1 MKYRN
6 VAAPGTSST
15 IAGKAVAAL
24 LTACSAF
31 GLVLTAMGVLLS
43 LFRLIWYP
51 VPDPWLM
58 VGVYALGVGLAVWS
72 FNTSISAFK
81 NPKWSKLFL
90 VAMAAI
96 AIAALMLLG
105 RYLGER

>member
-1 MKYRN
+1 
-6 VAAPGTSST
+6 
-15 IAGKAVAAL
+15 
-24 LTACSAF
+24 
-31 GLVLTAMGVLLS
+31 
-43 LFRLIWYP
+43 
-51 VPDPWLM
+51 M